1 MSYMIVLWVIWAVLA
16 TTSLVLLAYRGTL
29 TRYEEDC
36 LFLDDCG
43 GREQEEQKRILE
55 KVRKIK
61 PAVRIMTAATCVMT
75 AAIIGVYVWQAV
87 QQFNM

>member
-1 MSYMIVLWVIWAVLA
+1 MSYMIVLWIIWAALA
-16 TTSLVLLAYRGTL
+16 TVSLVLLAYRGTL

-61 PAVRIMTAATCVMT
+61 PAVRAVTAATGVMT
-75 AAIIGVYVWQAV
+75 AAIIGLYLWQAV